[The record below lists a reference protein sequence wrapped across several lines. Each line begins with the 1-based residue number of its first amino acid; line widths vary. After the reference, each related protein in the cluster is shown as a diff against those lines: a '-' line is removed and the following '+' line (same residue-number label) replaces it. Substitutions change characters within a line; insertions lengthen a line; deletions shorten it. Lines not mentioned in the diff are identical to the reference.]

1 MFFIFSFSNRSLFCF
16 HNQHVISEPFE
27 PSPFMP
33 GGPRTFDDDFGV
45 TSGGQLRGQSDAD
58 ASVPLPINEKETTKE
73 NNVAKIKVVVCW
85 SYK

>member
-1 MFFIFSFSNRSLFCF
+1 
-16 HNQHVISEPFE
+16 
-27 PSPFMP
+27 MP

-73 NNVAKIKVVVCW
+73 NNVAKIKVVVCC
-85 SYK
+85 SVCLCLSAYVMCQRQL